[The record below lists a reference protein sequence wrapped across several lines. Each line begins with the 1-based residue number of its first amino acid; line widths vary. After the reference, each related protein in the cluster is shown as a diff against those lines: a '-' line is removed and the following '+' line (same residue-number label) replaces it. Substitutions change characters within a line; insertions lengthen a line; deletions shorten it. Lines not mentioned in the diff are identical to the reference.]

1 MFLPETFQN
10 PIMKNMKYSYNLSKF
25 IFLSSIALF
34 IVIAGASDCDLNE
47 ILGFPYQNFN
57 ELYLILEY
65 KLILV
70 LTDVYLRLK
79 Y

>member
-1 MFLPETFQN
+1 
-10 PIMKNMKYSYNLSKF
+10 MKRMKYSYNLLKF

-47 ILGFPYQNFN
+47 FLGFPYQNFN